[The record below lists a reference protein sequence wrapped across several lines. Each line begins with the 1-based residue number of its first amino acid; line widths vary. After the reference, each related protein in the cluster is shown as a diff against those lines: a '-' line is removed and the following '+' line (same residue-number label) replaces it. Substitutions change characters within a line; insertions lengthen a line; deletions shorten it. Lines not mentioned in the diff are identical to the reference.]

1 MRLISILLLALA
13 SAGAWAGRW
22 VPLTEGANR
31 AVYLDTAGLVRD
43 GGMVRTWVREVYTQE
58 QRAEQVGVY
67 YYSANSLMSYDCARR
82 TWAPLMKV
90 FYGGDGTELRR
101 LSLDAVEAPVLAA
114 PGSMQEGLLERACEH
129 AQKTAKKTEPMAAT
143 QVALAQTGVR
153 PSAASASPE
162 SGNLTSAA
170 PREVATASTGEA
182 KPDAK
187 PAEANG
193 GKPRPAPPAAT
204 EGANAR
210 GEGSGKGGGDAN
222 GDTKVA
228 SGSARSN
235 ADLLLARRAPR
246 TQVAHAPRT
255 RAANNG
261 HAKPRARRERPA
273 VAELEPEPEPERH
286 WGYHGAGGP
295 EHWGKLNADFAACAQ
310 GKRQSPIDIKDGARL
325 ELEPIR
331 FDYKPA
337 PLRIVDSGHTV
348 QINYAEG
355 SHITV
360 AGERYE
366 LKQFHFHKPSEERI
380 DGRWFDMVAHLVHR
394 SGDGRL
400 AVVAVLFEARQQPNA
415 FLRTLWPHLPLESGR
430 EFAPAEV
437 TIDATALLPE
447 VRTYFTYIG
456 SLTTPPCT
464 EGVLWIVLKTPLEV
478 SPEQVAVFGKLYSAN
493 ARPVQPANGR
503 LIKESM

>member
-1 MRLISILLLALA
+1 
-13 SAGAWAGRW
+13 
-22 VPLTEGANR
+22 V
-31 AVYLDTAGLVRD
+31 
-43 GGMVRTWVREVYTQE
+43 
-58 QRAEQVGVY
+58 
-67 YYSANSLMSYDCARR
+67 
-82 TWAPLMKV
+82 
-90 FYGGDGTELRR
+90 
-101 LSLDAVEAPVLAA
+101 
-114 PGSMQEGLLERACEH
+114 
-129 AQKTAKKTEPMAAT
+129 
-143 QVALAQTGVR
+143 
-153 PSAASASPE
+153 SASPE
-162 SGNLTSAA
+162 S
-170 PREVATASTGEA
+170 A
-182 KPDAK
+182 KPAADAQREAGSASASETNPDSK

-193 GKPRPAPPAAT
+193 GKPRAALPAAT
-204 EGANAR
+204 EGASAR
-210 GEGSGKGGGDAN
+210 SEGGGKGGGNAN
-222 GDTKVA
+222 GHGNANGNGNGNGKTSAA
-228 SGSARSN
+228 SGSGRSN
-235 ADLLLARRAPR
+235 ADSLLERRAPR
-246 TQVAHAPRT
+246 TQAAQRSRT
-255 RAANNG
+255 AKNG
-261 HAKPRARRERPA
+261 HAKPVAQREPPA
-273 VAELEPEPEPERH
+273 EAEPEPEPEPEKH
-286 WGYHGAGGP
+286 WSYHGAGGP
-295 EHWGKLNADFAACAQ
+295 EHWAKLNPDFAACAQ

-331 FDYKPA
+331 FDYKPV

-348 QINYAEG
+348 QVNYAEG

-366 LKQFHFHKPSEERI
+366 LKQFHFHKPSEERV

-394 SGDGRL
+394 SADARL

-415 FLRTLWPHLPLESGR
+415 FLRALWPHLPLEAGR

-447 VRTYFTYIG
+447 TRTYFTYIG